1 MREHA
6 EVIARLGFDL
16 EPFGESSVL
25 LRSVPAL
32 LSDRDPAALVGE
44 LARELGADGVRGE
57 LGVDASRWLPAVD
70 RIFATLACHAARRA
84 GDHLEPEE
92 QRALLRELDTIP
104 WAPTCPHGRPVAV
117 ALDHAE
123 IERRFGRR

>member
-1 MREHA
+1 MA
-6 EVIARLGFDL
+6 
-16 EPFGESSVL
+16 PL
-25 LRSVPAL
+25 LRPGGSIHRGVVPG
-32 LSDRDPAALVGE
+32 DVGGCALVGE

-57 LGVDASRWLPAVD
+57 LGVDASRWLPVVD

-92 QRALLRELDTIP
+92 QRALLQELDTIP

-117 ALDHAE
+117 VLDHAE